1 MPRGYRTECNV
12 LHPLFLSLELLLFY
26 ACETCALT
34 RDKGYGDTARMKWDE
49 EKWLHVK
56 GVVIEALLIVGVV
69 FIGIA
74 VTVTL
79 LVLVLTD
86 GAPR

>member
-1 MPRGYRTECNV
+1 MPRGYGTECNV

-26 ACETCALT
+26 VCETCVLT
-34 RDKGYGDTARMKWDE
+34 RDKGYGDTASMKWDK
-49 EKWLHVK
+49 EKWLRVR
-56 GVVIEALLIVGVV
+56 GVLVDALLIVGVV
-69 FIGIA
+69 ILGIA

-79 LVLVLTD
+79 LVFVLTD